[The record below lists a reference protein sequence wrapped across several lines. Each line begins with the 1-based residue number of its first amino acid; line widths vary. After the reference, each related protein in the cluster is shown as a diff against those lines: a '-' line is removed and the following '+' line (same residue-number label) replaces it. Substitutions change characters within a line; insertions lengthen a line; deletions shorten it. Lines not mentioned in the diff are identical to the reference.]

1 MREKIFKILILSF
14 LLSLV
19 FVNYKFFRSGILQAV
34 LISDYNSRAFSIKAE
49 NLNKFDL
56 NFPNITQT
64 TIPIILLQGR
74 YLKEI
79 DSIDQ
84 AIDLFKK
91 SIKINPYLKMS
102 EGELGIVYF
111 DLEEYDSAYK
121 YSKLAFYSL
130 PNNNTHRYTYFRT
143 LTQREDSLELET
155 AFNLIKDNNNTAH
168 WVQYMLSRKAIS
180 RKYTKHVDSIFEA
193 YKTKFNIS
201 SDDIQ
206 ANFFKS
212 TLVKGTKSVYAAADL
227 SMKADTLFSNK
238 KYLESAKLYELSAQI
253 DPFDYTHFQNSALA
267 YSNTDFSKKAIELF
281 DKVIY
286 EFKRK
291 DGKAHFYKGILL
303 LKIDKKSEACIYL
316 KQSVEYGFSGVG
328 SAQIY
333 KNFCL

>member
-130 PNNNTHRYTYFRT
+130 PNNNTHRFS
-143 LTQREDSLELET
+143 LTFEPIAHKRRILSNLT
-155 AFNLIKDNNNTAH
+155 HAFELIKDNNTILNS
-168 WVQYMLSRKAIS
+168 L
-180 RKYTKHVDSIFEA
+180 
-193 YKTKFNIS
+193 
-201 SDDIQ
+201 
-206 ANFFKS
+206 
-212 TLVKGTKSVYAAADL
+212 GSVY
-227 SMKADTLFSNK
+227 
-238 KYLESAKLYELSAQI
+238 
-253 DPFDYTHFQNSALA
+253 
-267 YSNTDFSKKAIELF
+267 
-281 DKVIY
+281 VI
-286 EFKRK
+286 
-291 DGKAHFYKGILL
+291 
-303 LKIDKKSEACIYL
+303 
-316 KQSVEYGFSGVG
+316 
-328 SAQIY
+328 
-333 KNFCL
+333 